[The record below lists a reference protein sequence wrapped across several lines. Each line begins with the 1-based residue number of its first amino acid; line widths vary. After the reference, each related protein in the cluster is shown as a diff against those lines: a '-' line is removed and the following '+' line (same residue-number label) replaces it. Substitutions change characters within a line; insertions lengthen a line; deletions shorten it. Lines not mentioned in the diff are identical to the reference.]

1 MNIFESRAIQ
11 LTRNT
16 GAGGSDALKGSG
28 DEQKGEVFSK
38 CENCNKNENELH

>member
-1 MNIFESRAIQ
+1 MNTFESRAIQ

-16 GAGGSDALKGSG
+16 GASRSDALKGSG

-38 CENCNKNENELH
+38 CENCNENENELH